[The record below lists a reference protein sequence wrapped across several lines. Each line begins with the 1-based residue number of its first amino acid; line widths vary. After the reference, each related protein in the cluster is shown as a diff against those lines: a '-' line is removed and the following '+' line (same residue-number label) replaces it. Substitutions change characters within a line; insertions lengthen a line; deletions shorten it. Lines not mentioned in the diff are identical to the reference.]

1 MGLRKEAPDVCLF
14 KFRDH
19 GGKIDRIKY
28 LRMEEKTENRGITVK
43 QKGSE
48 RAIRKN
54 AQGQIIAH
62 DFMETDYH

>member
-1 MGLRKEAPDVCLF
+1 
-14 KFRDH
+14 
-19 GGKIDRIKY
+19 
-28 LRMEEKTENRGITVK
+28 MEEKTENRGITVK